1 VNGPS
6 RAFPGYE
13 DLQQSFAVFLSVLDL
28 CELNVRS
35 ISRYKGGQ
43 MQRRLK
49 EGRWRAS
56 YEKVVGRQLAR
67 MLLDRGTHGECKDR
81 GMLLVSITPSSA
93 PVEIQFYYL
102 STIVLSR
109 SLTAENWIIIA
120 HRAIVNAVI
129 AKYIFDKRYNKI
141 TVIYETSG

>member
-13 DLQQSFAVFLSVLDL
+13 DLQRSFAVFLSVLDL

-35 ISRYKGGQ
+35 TSRYKGGQ
-43 MQRRLK
+43 TQRWLK

-67 MLLDRGTHGECKDR
+67 TLLNRGTHGERKDR
-81 GMLLVSITPSSA
+81 GMLLFSITPSLA
-93 PVEIQFYYL
+93 LVEMQFYYL

-109 SLTAENWIIIA
+109 GLTAEN
-120 HRAIVNAVI
+120 
-129 AKYIFDKRYNKI
+129 
-141 TVIYETSG
+141 